1 MANDRLYI
9 RCNECGELLFVGK
22 HFGGA
27 WDVRDSVK
35 YFRCGSGFSSELV
48 KPFGEIL
55 EDFLSEHLFNECCNR
70 TDFSFIAQFD
80 DDFPDN
86 PKYFERR

>member
-27 WDVRDSVK
+27 WDVRDRVK
-35 YFRCGSGFSSELV
+35 TISNGSGFPKELTV
-48 KPFGEIL
+48 PFGAIL
-55 EDFLSEHLFNECCNR
+55 EQFLEDHLYNECCNR
-70 TDFSFIAQFD
+70 TNFSFIAEFD

-86 PKYFERR
+86 PKYWS